1 MSHQLF
7 DFALVAEDDVIL
19 ALNNMMRKFET
30 IAADEG
36 DGPEVNQRDPET
48 KEGLRRF
55 GRVLLELR
63 RSVGNRR
70 TKLSDT
76 DMLRTIGVK
85 HVEAGP
91 RSRSHQAVAGAVEAA
106 RYRLRERLNGRRPL
120 ARLDGQRQI
129 APAPDTP

>member
-7 DFALVAEDDVIL
+7 DVALVAEDDVIL

-85 HVEAGP
+85 HVERA
-91 RSRSHQAVAGAVEAA
+91 
-106 RYRLRERLNGRRPL
+106 
-120 ARLDGQRQI
+120 LD
-129 APAPDTP
+129 PAPTRRWLGLWKRPATD